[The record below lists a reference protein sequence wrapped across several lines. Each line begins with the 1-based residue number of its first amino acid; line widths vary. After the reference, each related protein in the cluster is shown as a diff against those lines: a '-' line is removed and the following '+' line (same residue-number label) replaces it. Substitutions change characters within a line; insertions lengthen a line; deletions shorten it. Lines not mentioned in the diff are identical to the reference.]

1 MILSK
6 NIGDV
11 KILCRLISQEFIR
24 TCILISSYHMISR
37 INGRFMSV
45 NEKSEKVLE
54 QYDIGIRRM
63 VRGTWG
69 DYSADRSGL

>member
-1 MILSK
+1 
-6 NIGDV
+6 
-11 KILCRLISQEFIR
+11 
-24 TCILISSYHMISR
+24 MISR

-63 VRGTWG
+63 VRGRGGIIVQTDQG
-69 DYSADRSGL
+69 YKLYNVKKRTDTMREKTS

>member
-1 MILSK
+1 
-6 NIGDV
+6 
-11 KILCRLISQEFIR
+11 
-24 TCILISSYHMISR
+24 MISR

-54 QYDIGIRRM
+54 QYDRNKTYGK
-63 VRGTWG
+63 GTWG